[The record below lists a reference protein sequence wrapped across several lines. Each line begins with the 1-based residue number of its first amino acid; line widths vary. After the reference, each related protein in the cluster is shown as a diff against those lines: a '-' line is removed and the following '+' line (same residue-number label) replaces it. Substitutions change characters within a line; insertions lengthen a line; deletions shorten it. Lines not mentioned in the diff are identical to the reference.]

1 MRNPST
7 PLFAVKFKKKDE
19 PKTFFVDVESV
30 ALAPADAPAGSP
42 RGARDVKKTLA
53 RKRDTAAFPI
63 PAAKMQG
70 RRRVAKE
77 PTDRPS

>member
-1 MRNPST
+1 VRNPST
-7 PLFAVKFKKKDE
+7 PLFAVKFKKKTSR
-19 PKTFFVDVESV
+19 KGFFVDVESV
-30 ALAPADAPAGSP
+30 ALAPTVAPAGYE

-53 RKRDTAAFPI
+53 RKRDAAAFPI